1 MSYAKALA
9 GFVVPYVLILV
20 SPLGITETTSFE
32 EALNVIISA
41 LVVSA
46 VTAGSV
52 YFTKNK
58 E

>member
-1 MSYAKALA
+1 MSFAKAIA

-20 SPLGITETTSFE
+20 SPLGVSGTTSFE
-32 EALNVIISA
+32 EALNVVISA
-41 LVVSA
+41 LIVA
-46 VTAGSV
+46 ATTAASV